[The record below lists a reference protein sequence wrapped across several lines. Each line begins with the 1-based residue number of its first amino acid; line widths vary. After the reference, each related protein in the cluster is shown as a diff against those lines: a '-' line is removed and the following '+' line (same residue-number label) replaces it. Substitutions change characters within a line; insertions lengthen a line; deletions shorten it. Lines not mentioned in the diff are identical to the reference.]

1 MKSSIEN
8 NPNDG
13 TFEKYLSPPSN
24 TSLCLRPTSMHEVN
38 EIASDIRNGAA
49 EADILALKVTS
60 LILPKFCV
68 INKWLPRRKKIP

>member
-1 MKSSIEN
+1 
-8 NPNDG
+8 
-13 TFEKYLSPPSN
+13 
-24 TSLCLRPTSMHEVN
+24 MHEVN

-49 EADILALKVTS
+49 EADILSLKVTS